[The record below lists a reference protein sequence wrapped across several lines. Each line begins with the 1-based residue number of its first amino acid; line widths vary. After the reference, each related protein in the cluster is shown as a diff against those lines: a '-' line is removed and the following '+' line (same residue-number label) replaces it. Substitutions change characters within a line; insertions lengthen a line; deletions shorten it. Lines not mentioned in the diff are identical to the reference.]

1 MKELTQNLGIVRI
14 ENRQAHLGVDCRVPV
29 EGHEPLMQ
37 KNLDKALENT
47 GLRLLYL

>member
-14 ENRQAHLGVDCRVPV
+14 ENKQVHLGVDCRVPV

-37 KNLDKALENT
+37 KILI
-47 GLRLLYL
+47 RL